1 MNKAYVIIVDKC
13 NSEGNVIDQLAFAF
27 STSEE
32 AHACIRYI
40 NENDIYHNISYEMR
54 IYPINSLEESK
65 KKIFNFING
74 IYNV

>member
-13 NSEGNVIDQLAFAF
+13 NSEGNVIDQLALAF

-32 AHACIRYI
+32 ANSYIRYI
-40 NENDIYHNISYEMR
+40 NENDIHHNISYSMY
-54 IYPINSLEESK
+54 IYPINTVEESK